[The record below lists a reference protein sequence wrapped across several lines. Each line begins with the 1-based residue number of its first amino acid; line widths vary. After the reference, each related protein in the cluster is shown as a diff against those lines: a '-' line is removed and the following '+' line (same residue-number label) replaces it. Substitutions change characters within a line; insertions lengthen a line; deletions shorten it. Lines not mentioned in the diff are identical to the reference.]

1 MKIAMGILALAAAAG
16 TASASLY
23 VEQEGNNSAGT
34 ANNLN
39 QVNGNLPFT
48 LPGGS
53 ILVDGS
59 VTGGGANIAGDV
71 DWFSFTIA
79 NTASN
84 VVASIFSL
92 NNTQADSE
100 IYLIAGDGTTIIAF
114 NDDGNPGGGSGF
126 MSSLITANLAAG
138 TYFLVVTGDN
148 DSGTTVGTPAL
159 PDGWNGGAAPVQ
171 GQGVGHGE
179 NFDYKFL
186 VGFNIIPTPGATAL
200 LGLGALAAG
209 RRRR

>member
-1 MKIAMGILALAAAAG
+1 MKIAMGLLALAAAAG

-23 VEQEGNNSAGT
+23 VEQESNNSSGT

-39 QVNGNLPFT
+39 VVNGNLPFT

-59 VTGGGANIAGDV
+59 LTGGGQNVAGDV
-71 DWFSFTIA
+71 DWFRFTIA

-84 VVASIFSL
+84 LVMSIFSL
-92 NNTQADSE
+92 NNTIADSE
-100 IYLIAGDGTTIIAF
+100 IYLIGANGTTIIAF

-126 MSSLITANLAAG
+126 MSSLITANLSAG
-138 TYFLVVTGDN
+138 TYFLVITGDN
-148 DSGTTVGTPAL
+148 DSGTTVGVPAL
-159 PDGWNGGAAPVQ
+159 PDGFNGGPAPVT

-186 VGFNIIPTPGATAL
+186 IGFNLIPTPGAAAL
-200 LGLGALAAG
+200 LGLGALAFG